1 MTNEQ
6 YSTAK
11 KLQSDIDTL
20 EEVNYEIMVKHW
32 VAFKT
37 PHGQTK
43 SLQSDTLWI
52 DFEEFVHEE
61 IIKLKKEF
69 EEL

>member
-11 KLQSDIDTL
+11 KLQADIDTL
-20 EEVNYEIMVKHW
+20 EDVNYEIMVKRW
-32 VAFKT
+32 PAFKIQC
-37 PHGQTK
+37 GQTECIK
-43 SLQSDTLWI
+43 SDTLQI

>member
-11 KLQSDIDTL
+11 KLQADIDTL
-20 EEVNYEIMVKHW
+20 EDVNYEIMVKHW

-37 PHGQTK
+37 PNVQTACIK
-43 SLQSDTLWI
+43 SDTLQI

-69 EEL
+69 DEL

>member
-6 YSTAK
+6 YFTAK
-11 KLQSDIDTL
+11 DLKSDIVTL
-20 EEVNYEIMVKHW
+20 EDVYAEIKMNHS
-32 VAFKT
+32 VAFIT
-37 PHGQTK
+37 PSGQTERMK
-43 SLQSDTLWI
+43 CDILRI

-69 EEL
+69 DEL

>member
-20 EEVNYEIMVKHW
+20 EDVYTEIMVKHW
-32 VAFKT
+32 VAFKI
-37 PHGQTK
+37 PSDQTECIK
-43 SLQSDTLWI
+43 SDTLRI

>member
-11 KLQSDIDTL
+11 KLQADIDTL
-20 EEVNYEIMVKHW
+20 EDVNYEIMVKHW

-37 PHGQTK
+37 PNGQTECIK
-43 SLQSDTLWI
+43 SDTLRI

-61 IIKLKKEF
+61 IIKIKKEF

>member
-20 EEVNYEIMVKHW
+20 ENVYTEIKANHS
-32 VAFKT
+32 VAFT
-37 PHGQTK
+37 ILSGQTERIK
-43 SLQSDTLWI
+43 SVILQI

>member
-1 MTNEQ
+1 MTNEK

-11 KLQSDIDTL
+11 KLQADIDTL
-20 EEVNYEIMVKHW
+20 EDVNYEIMVKRW
-32 VAFKT
+32 AVFKT
-37 PHGQTK
+37 PNGIK
-43 SLQSDTLWI
+43 SDTLQI

>member
-20 EEVNYEIMVKHW
+20 EDVNYEIMVKHW

-37 PHGQTK
+37 PNSQTACIK
-43 SLQSDTLWI
+43 SDTLQI

>member
-6 YSTAK
+6 YSIARD
-11 KLQSDIDTL
+11 LQTDIDSL
-20 EEVNYEIMVKHW
+20 QEVYDEIKLKHW

>member
-1 MTNEQ
+1 MTNER

-20 EEVNYEIMVKHW
+20 EDVNYECIK
-32 VAFKT
+32 
-37 PHGQTK
+37 
-43 SLQSDTLWI
+43 SDTLRI

>member
-20 EEVNYEIMVKHW
+20 EDVYTEIMVKQW
-32 VAFKT
+32 PAFKI
-37 PHGQTK
+37 PSGQTECIK
-43 SLQSDTLWI
+43 SDTLRI

-61 IIKLKKEF
+61 IIKLNKEF

>member
-11 KLQSDIDTL
+11 KLQADIDTL
-20 EEVNYEIMVKHW
+20 EDVNYEIMVKHW

-37 PHGQTK
+37 PNGQTECIK
-43 SLQSDTLWI
+43 SVILRI

>member
-11 KLQSDIDTL
+11 ELQADIDTL
-20 EEVNYEIMVKHW
+20 EDVYSEIMLKHW
-32 VAFKT
+32 VVFKT
-37 PHGQTK
+37 PKGQTECIR
-43 SLQSDTLWI
+43 SDTLWI

>member
-11 KLQSDIDTL
+11 KLQSDIDML
-20 EEVNYEIMVKHW
+20 EDVYTEIKMRHW
-32 VAFKT
+32 GPFKT
-37 PHGQTK
+37 PSGQTECLE
-43 SLQSDTLWI
+43 SNILRI

-69 EEL
+69 EKL

>member
-1 MTNEQ
+1 VTNEQ

-11 KLQSDIDTL
+11 KLQADIDTL
-20 EEVNYEIMVKHW
+20 EDVNYEIMVKHW

-37 PHGQTK
+37 PNGQTECIK
-43 SLQSDTLWI
+43 SDTLQI

-69 EEL
+69 DEL